1 MSRIIID
8 VSKGELDYIRE
19 ALEAKHKSLISYFE
33 RCEDEAKKP
42 TDSSLWND
50 FFKQNVTQP
59 EKPTSTAPVEKKP
72 HWTQTAK
79 GKKIMAARKPRGTK
93 K

>member
-1 MSRIIID
+1 MERIIMD

-19 ALEAKHKSLISYFE
+19 ALEAKHKYLISYLE

-42 TDSSLWND
+42 NDSSLWND

-59 EKPTSTAPVEKKP
+59 EKPTSPAPVEKKP

-79 GKKIMAARKPRGTK
+79 GRKIMAGRRTRG
-93 K
+93 

>member
-1 MSRIIID
+1 MERIIMD

-19 ALEAKHKSLISYFE
+19 ALEAKHKSLISYLE

-42 TDSSLWND
+42 IDSSLWND

-59 EKPTSTAPVEKKP
+59 EKTTAPAPVEKKP

-79 GKKIMAARKPRGTK
+79 GRKIMASRRTRGSK
-93 K
+93 